1 LDYFGRYLKKE
12 WKMNDQALKDYFEFD
27 DIDLNANRSGRL
39 SEKQVK
45 KLVKNEKNYKR
56 DGIIYGL
63 ILLAIA
69 SIFPFA
75 FIPQSIA
82 AWQKHNIGG
91 ALVPLIPVVIWVVI
105 WGGIGLFLMVD
116 GFKDRSKI
124 RLKRVEGPINL
135 VAVEVTGT
143 HGHHSINHE
152 LHIGDF
158 EYEVDE
164 DLASIMMQG
173 DIYAVYFTVDADDD
187 DSARTVLSA
196 ELVQPSGASKSS
208 PAAAPLQPVAVP
220 HTPSGADH
228 YCINCGAPNPS
239 GAKFCNTCGKPLPA

>member
-1 LDYFGRYLKKE
+1 MLKKE
-12 WKMNDQALKDYFEFD
+12 W
-27 DIDLNANRSGRL
+27 
-39 SEKQVK
+39 
-45 KLVKNEKNYKR
+45 KNEKNYKR

-91 ALVPLIPVVIWVVI
+91 ALLPLIPVVIWVVI
-105 WGGIGLFLMVD
+105 WGGIGVFLMAD

-152 LHIGDF
+152 LHIGEFD
-158 EYEVDE
+158 YEVDE

-187 DSARTVLSA
+187 DSAKTVLSA
-196 ELVQPSGASKSS
+196 ELLQPATAIRNN
-208 PAAAPLQPVAVP
+208 PAAAPQHTAAVP
-220 HTPSGADH
+220 NPHAGADH
-228 YCINCGAPNPS
+228 YCTNCGSPNPS
-239 GAKFCNTCGKPLPA
+239 GAQFCNKCGKPLPAQVMPI